1 MMSRA
6 WPGEGALRHSA
17 AVDLEAVGAGKVVV
31 SAEVALCTFSR
42 TITPGASCGR
52 GLESQP
58 RPQSLALAPR
68 STCGDTGGQG

>member
-6 WPGEGALRHSA
+6 PGEGALRHSA
-17 AVDLEAVGAGKVVV
+17 AVGGEAVGAGKVVV
-31 SAEVALCTFSR
+31 SAGVALCTSSR